1 MRLIPLLLAS
11 LASLSLAPRDVPV
24 ILTNHLGYDAWGP
37 KRAVIQEQTDD
48 EIGPCRLREE
58 TSDEQVAELTP
69 QRAGPV
75 KAWGDWIYWTLDFSD
90 VRREGT
96 FYLECDDSGDGI
108 VSEPFVI
115 GRSLLEHRT
124 LSDVIYYFKGQR
136 ASGALDAADRAVP
149 FEDQTGRTIDA
160 HGGWYDAT
168 GDYGKHLSHLSFST
182 YFNPQQLPLTAWAL
196 LEAHDLLDRRADPV
210 SRQYLKR
217 LLDEGA
223 WGADY
228 LVRIKAP
235 NGSFYR
241 SVSGPG
247 REKRP
252 EDRRIARDSQSFAIK
267 QTESGVAAVRT
278 PERPA
283 DTTQGPSDREY
294 ESSFRAGGGLAIA
307 ALARAAAMKVPGELS
322 ASYLKTAQDAWAYL
336 AEHNTQLT
344 NDGHE
349 NIVDDY
355 CALMAATELVRATG
369 DPQYRAAADRRAQSL
384 VQRLAAGP
392 RHYWR
397 ADDKDRPFFHAAD
410 AGLPVVSLLTYL
422 EIASEASKPAVLAAV
437 RSSLEW
443 ELAVTGEV
451 PNPFGYARQLV
462 QTKAGARDTRFFY
475 PHDADT
481 APWWQGED
489 ARLASLA
496 FAARLAARH
505 FSGDHAFT
513 ATLQR
518 YAADQLN
525 WILGLNPYDASLLQG
540 TGRNNPPYRFFGS
553 TEYSNAPGGIV
564 NGITAGLSG
573 DGIAFNLPYTVTG
586 ADNDWR
592 WGEQWLPHATWY
604 LLAASAGV
612 PRPPADAAT
621 KPVVIAYVFSKTSV
635 IDPTTIDA
643 DRLTHINYAFA
654 NIRNGVVVEGFENDA
669 KNFAALTS
677 LRREHPHLKILVSV
691 GGWTWSGGFSD
702 AVLSYASR
710 ARFVQS
716 AVDFVRRHDLD
727 GFDVDWEYPGQVG
740 MGNTFRP
747 EDKQNFTAL
756 MRELRTAL
764 TKEGRAQ
771 HRTYLLTF
779 AAGASPSFIANT
791 EMEKVQ
797 AYVDYVNLMTYDFRE
812 AGGGSAGHHANLF
825 DNPADDRQRSAD
837 RAVQEF
843 LAAGVPPQ
851 KLVLGVPFYGRAWGD
866 VTPQANG
873 LYQSG
878 TKPAERIETG
888 YGRLAASLVDK
899 DGFTRYWDDQ
909 AKAPYLWSPD
919 RRIFVSYE
927 DPQSLRLKAR
937 YVRDRGLAGAM
948 FWQYYDDPGGDLLD
962 ALFSALHEEK

>member
-1 MRLIPLLLAS
+1 
-11 LASLSLAPRDVPV
+11 
-24 ILTNHLGYDAWGP
+24 
-37 KRAVIQEQTDD
+37 
-48 EIGPCRLREE
+48 
-58 TSDEQVAELTP
+58 
-69 QRAGPV
+69 
-75 KAWGDWIYWTLDFSD
+75 
-90 VRREGT
+90 
-96 FYLECDDSGDGI
+96 
-108 VSEPFVI
+108 
-115 GRSLLEHRT
+115 
-124 LSDVIYYFKGQR
+124 
-136 ASGALDAADRAVP
+136 
-149 FEDQTGRTIDA
+149 
-160 HGGWYDAT
+160 
-168 GDYGKHLSHLSFST
+168 
-182 YFNPQQLPLTAWAL
+182 
-196 LEAHDLLDRRADPV
+196 
-210 SRQYLKR
+210 
-217 LLDEGA
+217 
-223 WGADY
+223 
-228 LVRIKAP
+228 
-235 NGSFYR
+235 
-241 SVSGPG
+241 
-247 REKRP
+247 
-252 EDRRIARDSQSFAIK
+252 
-267 QTESGVAAVRT
+267 
-278 PERPA
+278 
-283 DTTQGPSDREY
+283 
-294 ESSFRAGGGLAIA
+294 
-307 ALARAAAMKVPGELS
+307 
-322 ASYLKTAQDAWAYL
+322 
-336 AEHNTQLT
+336 
-344 NDGHE
+344 
-349 NIVDDY
+349 
-355 CALMAATELVRATG
+355 
-369 DPQYRAAADRRAQSL
+369 
-384 VQRLAAGP
+384 
-392 RHYWR
+392 
-397 ADDKDRPFFHAAD
+397 
-410 AGLPVVSLLTYL
+410 
-422 EIASEASKPAVLAAV
+422 
-437 RSSLEW
+437 
-443 ELAVTGEV
+443 V

-462 QTKAGARDTRFFY
+462 QTKTGARDTRFFY

-779 AAGASPSFIANT
+779 AAGASPSFIANN

-797 AYVDYVNLMTYDFRE
+797 GNVDYVNLMTYDFRE